1 MNRLAVPKILSVLI
15 LTTFSPQLP
24 AGTGLT
30 LKPMSL
36 LKMQGIERQTLDYS
50 CGAATLALLLSRY
63 FEDPVT
69 EEHILSDMV
78 LRLPDTAMLERT
90 LEGFSMLDLK
100 LTAENLGYTADG
112 VVLPA
117 ESVYALNGPVILLLR
132 RSKLNHFVVLKGVGQ
147 GHAFLADPSRGHL
160 RLPLFELF
168 QEWQGETL
176 IVGREGAETPA
187 LHNLSIPA
195 IPYISPETEV
205 VRTLQRIPTN

>member
-1 MNRLAVPKILSVLI
+1 M
-15 LTTFSPQLP
+15 LTTFSAQLN
-24 AGTGLT
+24 AGTGPM
-30 LKPMSL
+30 LKSMSQ

-50 CGAATLALLLSRY
+50 CGAAALALLLSRY

-69 EEHILSDMV
+69 EEQILSDMV
-78 LRLPDTAMLERT
+78 LRLPDTAILERT
-90 LEGFSMLDLK
+90 HKGFSMLDLK

-112 VVLPA
+112 VLLPA
-117 ESVYALNGPVILLLR
+117 ESIYALKGPVILLLR

-147 GHAFLADPSRGHL
+147 GRAFLADPSRGHL

-176 IVGREGAETPA
+176 IVGREGFGTPA
-187 LHNLSIPA
+187 PHNLSIPGT
-195 IPYISPETEV
+195 PYIAPETEA